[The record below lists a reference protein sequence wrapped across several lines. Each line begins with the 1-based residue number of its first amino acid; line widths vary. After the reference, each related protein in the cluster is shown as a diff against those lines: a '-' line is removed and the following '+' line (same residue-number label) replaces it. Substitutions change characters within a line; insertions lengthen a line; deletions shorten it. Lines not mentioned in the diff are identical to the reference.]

1 MTEHLWDEFVIYVN
15 CYSAVAETVDTTR
28 RAWVRP
34 AFGLE
39 EFVRDANPF
48 VFDERG
54 SFEEAV
60 FDSFHDMFADRFEKG
75 VCSSEDG
82 HALCREWLASLEG
95 DAYGTDLVRA
105 FLQCATDAAFRD
117 ACPAIERQLAMR
129 SVRIERNPQEEPHPY
144 VEEIPTHNVTDSD
157 VEAVIR
163 LLAKGDEAFADL
175 LRKRLADEDA

>member
-1 MTEHLWDEFVIYVN
+1 MHDQLWDEFVIYVN

-28 RAWVRP
+28 HAWVKP

-60 FDSFHDMFADRFEKG
+60 FDGFHDMFAERFEKG
-75 VCSSEDG
+75 VCTSEDG
-82 HALCREWLASLEG
+82 YVFCQEWLASIEG
-95 DAYGTDLVRA
+95 DVYGTKLVRA
-105 FLQCATDAAFRD
+105 FLHCATERAFHD
-117 ACPAIERQLAMR
+117 ACPAVERQLAMR
-129 SVRIERNPQEEPHPY
+129 SVRIGRTPQEEPHPY
-144 VEEIPTHNVTDSD
+144 VEELPTHSITDSD